1 MSKIEVDAIEPQS
14 GTSLTLGASGDTIT
28 IPSGATL
35 SSTDPLVFPAGTV
48 SLPAITTTGDTN
60 TGIFFPSADTIAF
73 TEGGGEAMRITSAGA
88 MLLGTTTAGS
98 ASAGDLV
105 VNGGV
110 FLGGTAAANELDDY
124 EEGTWTPVFADASSG
139 GNSFTMQTVK
149 GEYLKIGN
157 YVKLLFYGRT
167 NGSTTGIT
175 TSNQLFIQGLPFT
188 VNTVNG
194 SVVPVYASTLATVQ
208 STLGTIFA
216 RALTTTSYMRIEKQY
231 GDATS
236 PYSVQSLLIS
246 QWEGGS
252 GASIEGIITYKV

>member
-110 FLGGTAAANELDDY
+110 FLGGTATANELDDY
-124 EEGTWTPVFADASSG
+124 EEGTWTP
-139 GNSFTMQTVK
+139 
-149 GEYLKIGN
+149 IC
-157 YVKLLFYGRT
+157 KLLLQVEQLLYWIT
-167 NGSTTGIT
+167 DDYSNGH
-175 TSNQLFIQGLPFT
+175 LH
-188 VNTVNG
+188 
-194 SVVPVYASTLATVQ
+194 
-208 STLGTIFA
+208 
-216 RALTTTSYMRIEKQY
+216 
-231 GDATS
+231 
-236 PYSVQSLLIS
+236 
-246 QWEGGS
+246 
-252 GASIEGIITYKV
+252 